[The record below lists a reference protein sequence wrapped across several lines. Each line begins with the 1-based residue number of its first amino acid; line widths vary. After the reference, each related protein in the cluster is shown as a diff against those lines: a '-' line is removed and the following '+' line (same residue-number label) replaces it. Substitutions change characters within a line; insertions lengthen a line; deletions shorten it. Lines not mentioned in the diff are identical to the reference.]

1 MNNNI
6 CENGFGATMRFIFHT
21 AEYMKKNFFNVI
33 DENLRKS
40 AHLHDV
46 MKAREMK
53 LYMISKYQ

>member
-1 MNNNI
+1 
-6 CENGFGATMRFIFHT
+6 MRFIFHT

-53 LYMISKYQ
+53 LYMLSKYQ